1 MAEEKYHLGGRAFLS
16 TVPEITVGQQLFFD
30 AIVARHDLV
39 FQKAAE
45 EAPEAFVQ
53 RILQDLV
60 CSEEVLNLLGC
71 LLVPEG
77 QDWSHEVARQTAAF
91 ISGLRDEQSKRVVA
105 SLVSS
110 LLVGFFVS
118 GLASIEISPSSSSSV
133 GQPEPEPEANAGKAI
148 ATGAGPVSSGS

>member
-1 MAEEKYHLGGRAFLS
+1 MAEEKYHLGGRTFLS
-16 TVPEITVGQQLFFD
+16 AVPDITVGQQLFFD

-77 QDWSHEVARQTAAF
+77 QIWSSAIAYETAAF
-91 ISGLRDEQSKRVVA
+91 IGQLRDEQSKRVVA

-118 GLASIEISPSSSSSV
+118 GLASIEISRSSSSG
-133 GQPEPEPEANAGKAI
+133 GQPGSEIKAS
-148 ATGAGPVSSGS
+148 AVKNPTAMDAGPVSSGK